1 MRGSVANH
9 LTQTNGDEK
18 WKTPVDGLLKKAFGT
33 FFPENNVLED
43 VTCEPKGICNFNEIL
58 FKGLV
63 SSWLT
68 FTGMLVPETAD
79 LIKPKL
85 QASAK
90 AAAQTCTGN
99 NNQTCGIKWYTNK
112 WDGTT
117 GMEQEI
123 SATNVFLANLPYFG
137 GIDGPVTSN
146 TGGDSKSD
154 PNAGGS
160 SGKSDKNQQ
169 KPITN
174 GDKAGAGILTT
185 VFVLSWTGAMVWLL
199 VGA

>member
-1 MRGSVANH
+1 M
-9 LTQTNGDEK
+9 
-18 WKTPVDGLLKKAFGT
+18 
-33 FFPENNVLED
+33 ED
-43 VTCEPKGICNFNEIL
+43 ITCEPKGICNFNEIL

-63 SSWLT
+63 SSWLA
-68 FTGMLVPETAD
+68 FTSILVPDTAD
-79 LIKPKL
+79 LIRPKL
-85 QASAK
+85 QASAQ
-90 AAAQTCTGN
+90 AAAQGCTGN

-123 SATNVFLANLPYFG
+123 SATNVFLANLVQFG
-137 GIDGPVTSN
+137 GIDGPVTAN

-154 PNAGGS
+154 PNAGSDGQS
-160 SGKSDKNQQ
+160 SDKNKE

-185 VFVLSWTGAMVWLL
+185 IFVVGWAGSMAWLLTGA
-199 VGA
+199 